1 MLAGIWWGQR
11 SFKGVSPEQ
20 FRRHVLNLLIALAAV
35 SVVRSVVGL
44 LS

>member
-20 FRRHVLNLLIALAAV
+20 FRRLVLNLLIVLAAM
-35 SVVRSVVGL
+35 SVTRSVVSWIG
-44 LS
+44 